1 MRKFVV
7 CLLIVLLGGACGKF
21 GTHSKGAVEQAIQDH
36 LNQNS
41 HLLANSFNTKLENV
55 SFKGDTADALVR
67 FESKQS
73 AKMFVEVRYGLR
85 LQNGHWEVVSSSM
98 MSGMGGDFH
107 AGGGTTPA
115 TGAQPAPSPLQPS
128 HRSLGKQ
135 LRGSSSGALA
145 LHMTQEWD
153 S

>member
-41 HLLANSFNTKLENV
+41 HLLANSFNTKRENV

-98 MSGMGGDFH
+98 MSGMGGDVH
-107 AGGGTTPA
+107 AGAEPRLPPA
-115 TGAQPAPSPLQPS
+115 HSLHRPLCSQAID
-128 HRSLGKQ
+128 RLV
-135 LRGSSSGALA
+135 SSFEDQALA
-145 LHMTQEWD
+145 
-153 S
+153 